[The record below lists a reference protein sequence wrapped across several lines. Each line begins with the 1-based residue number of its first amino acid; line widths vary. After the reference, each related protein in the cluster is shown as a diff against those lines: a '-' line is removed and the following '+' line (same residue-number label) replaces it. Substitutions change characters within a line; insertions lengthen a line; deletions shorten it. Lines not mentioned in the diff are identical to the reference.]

1 MNTNN
6 RHQKLVEKAL
16 KRPGVKKTYDKL
28 EAEFYLLTKNKGGV
42 MQLELKND
50 QELVLLYMN
59 GYEPALSI
67 LIKRHKRKVF
77 SYIYLMVKNRDVAED
92 LFQDVFVKI
101 IRTLKSGKYNEEG
114 KFLPWLMRITHNL
127 VIDYFRNNK
136 RLMICDH
143 QKENA
148 EYSLFDI
155 IKCNNDNMEVS
166 MIKGQITSDVRKLID
181 KLPDEQRE
189 IVFMRHYSD
198 MSFKEIAEQ
207 TNVSINTALGRM
219 RYALINLRKMIDKHE
234 IALTT

>member
-1 MNTNN
+1 
-6 RHQKLVEKAL
+6 
-16 KRPGVKKTYDKL
+16 
-28 EAEFYLLTKNKGGV
+28 

-148 EYSLFDI
+148 
-155 IKCNNDNMEVS
+155 
-166 MIKGQITSDVRKLID
+166 
-181 KLPDEQRE
+181 
-189 IVFMRHYSD
+189 
-198 MSFKEIAEQ
+198 
-207 TNVSINTALGRM
+207 
-219 RYALINLRKMIDKHE
+219 
-234 IALTT
+234 

>member
-1 MNTNN
+1 
-6 RHQKLVEKAL
+6 
-16 KRPGVKKTYDKL
+16 
-28 EAEFYLLTKNKGGV
+28 

-50 QELVLLYMN
+50 QELVSLYMN
-59 GYEPALSI
+59 GHEPALSI
-67 LIKRHKRKVF
+67 LIKRHKRKVY

-92 LFQDVFVKI
+92 LFQDVFMKI

-114 KFLPWLMRITHNL
+114 KFLPWLMRISHNL

-136 RLMICDH
+136 RMMMCDH
-143 QKENA
+143 QKEGG

-155 IKCNNDNMEVS
+155 IKCGSDNMEVS
-166 MIKGQITSDVRKLID
+166 MIKGQITSDLCKLVEQ
-181 KLPDEQRE
+181 LPEEQRE
-189 IVFMRHYSD
+189 IVLMRHFND

-234 IALTT
+234 IALTA

>member
-1 MNTNN
+1 
-6 RHQKLVEKAL
+6 
-16 KRPGVKKTYDKL
+16 
-28 EAEFYLLTKNKGGV
+28 

-50 QELVLLYMN
+50 QELVSLFMN
-59 GYEPALSI
+59 GHEPALST
-67 LIKRHKRKVF
+67 LIKRHKRKVY

-92 LFQDVFVKI
+92 LFQDVFMKI

-114 KFLPWLMRITHNL
+114 KFLPWLMRISHNL

-136 RLMICDH
+136 RMMMSDH
-143 QKENA
+143 QKESG

-155 IKCNNDNMEVS
+155 IKCESDNMEVS
-166 MIKGQITSDVRKLID
+166 MIKGQITSDVRKLVEQ
-181 KLPDEQRE
+181 LPEEQKE
-189 IVFMRHYSD
+189 IVLMRHFND
-198 MSFKEIAEQ
+198 MSFKEIAEL

>member
-1 MNTNN
+1 
-6 RHQKLVEKAL
+6 
-16 KRPGVKKTYDKL
+16 
-28 EAEFYLLTKNKGGV
+28 

-50 QELVLLYMN
+50 QELVSLYMS
-59 GYEPALSI
+59 GSEAALAV

-101 IRTLKSGKYNEEG
+101 IKTLKTGRYNEEG
-114 KFLPWLMRITHNL
+114 KFLPWVMRITHNL

-136 RLMICDH
+136 RLQICDH
-143 QKENA
+143 QKGHEDF
-148 EYSLFDI
+148 SLFDI
-155 IKCNNDNMEVS
+155 IKCSNNNMETK
-166 MIKGQITSDVRKLID
+166 MIKSQITSDVRKLIEQ
-181 KLPDEQRE
+181 LPDEQKE
-189 IVFMRHYSD
+189 IVFMRHYFD

-234 IALTT
+234 ITLST